1 MKPPTRDPWGDLRRL
16 TPARIALGRA
26 GSSLP
31 TAALLE
37 FGVAHAAARDAVHVP
52 FDVDALR
59 GDLGA
64 MGRFCVSVQSAVRDR
79 TEYLRRPDLGRRL
92 DAESRERLVHVARL
106 ARESPNAQGGIVWVI
121 ADGLSAR
128 APQEHAAHVLRA
140 AESELG
146 AQNPSPIVIATQARV
161 ALGDE
166 IGALLEAEFVVMM
179 IGERPGLSSPD
190 SLGIYL
196 TRSPR
201 VGCSDAE
208 RNCISNIRPEGLS
221 YGQAA
226 ITLVRLIA
234 GARRLG
240 ATGVR
245 LKDEGVVSLEPPG
258 GAR

>member
-1 MKPPTRDPWGDLRRL
+1 MKPPTRDPWSDLRRL
-16 TPARIALGRA
+16 TPARIALGRT

-31 TAALLE
+31 TDALLE
-37 FGVAHAAARDAVHVP
+37 FGVAHAAARDAVQVP
-52 FDVDALR
+52 LEVDALR
-59 GDLGA
+59 SDLGA
-64 MGRFCVSVQSAVRDR
+64 MGRFCTFVKSEVHDR
-79 TEYLRRPDLGRRL
+79 AEYLRRPDRGRRL
-92 DAESRERLVHVARL
+92 DPESRERLAHAAHVAGETSA
-106 ARESPNAQGGIVWVI
+106 ARGGIVWVL

-128 APQEHAAHVLRA
+128 APQEHGVPMLRA
-140 AESELG
+140 AENELG
-146 AQNPSPIVIATQARV
+146 QKTPGSIVIATQARV

-166 IGALLEAEFVVMM
+166 IGELLEAEFVVVM

-208 RNCISNIRPEGLS
+208 RNCISNIRPQGLS
-221 YGQAA
+221 YAQAA
-226 ITLVRLIA
+226 ITLSRLIT

-245 LKDEGVVSLEPPG
+245 LKDDGVVSLEPPG
-258 GAR
+258 GS